1 MLILSSPASS
11 VLDGATTA
19 WVAAVVAAGGTV
31 SVGRKTVV
39 NNLITGLKADGT
51 WVKLD
56 RLWLFAAEN
65 SQSALIDLVALT
77 EALPVGV
84 TFTLNRGYAGN
95 GSSQYIRTLF
105 NAATQGVNWTVSSAH
120 IAAWDNTDRAQ
131 GPGVMTGVQD
141 DLSVS
146 DLMPFNGSGIVTR
159 INNGLGSYGTLANST
174 SKGCFIG
181 QRNAGTETES
191 FYNGVSCGTTS
202 DSRNTV
208 VSLPFYVC
216 ARSNNGDA
224 SSYTT
229 DQVSM
234 VSYGGRFIGTQ
245 ALTYYNRLRAY
256 MTAVGVP

>member
-11 VLDGATTA
+11 VLDSATTA

-77 EALPVGV
+77 EALPIGV

-95 GSSQYIRTLF
+95 GINQYIRTFF

-131 GPGVMTGVQD
+131 GPDVVTGVQD

-146 DLMPFNGSGIVTR
+146 DLMPFNGSGIVAR
-159 INNGLGSYGTLANST
+159 INNGLSSYGTPANST
-174 SKGCFIG
+174 SRGFFIG
-181 QRNAGTETES
+181 QRNDGSETES
-191 FYNGVSCGTTS
+191 FYNGVSRGLTS
-202 DSRNTV
+202 DVRNTV
-208 VSLPFYVC
+208 VDLPFYVC
-216 ARSNNGDA
+216 TRNENGDA
-224 SSYTT
+224 SSYTA
-229 DQVSM
+229 DQISM
-234 VSYGGRFIGTQ
+234 ISYGGKFIGTET
-245 ALTYYNRLRAY
+245 LTYYNRLRTY